1 MSRDVRLVVL
11 AAAFVTL
18 TVGGVVFVASGTVV
32 ALLPFE
38 AIVLLE
44 AFQLVLGLALFAFVI
59 QLCRIAYARLDTP
72 VTDTPT
78 LDRERSFEHT
88 VPGDDLSR
96 SIDSIESR
104 SDPAYDALRTRV
116 RRRAVSLLSTGE
128 YDTEAQAT
136 RALDDGSWTDDTVA
150 ADVLRPG
157 TDRPDHPI
165 RTRLLELFG
174 MSGRVVRSE
183 LRRTMGAIAR
193 IDSAGDSRPVDRS
206 GRRVGSPGDESGDGR
221 DPLDSE
227 DASFVPSPDSS
238 VIRRETRHWHG
249 VSAVALLGI
258 VVGFAYEQP
267 SVLLLAAVG
276 LGFAAYAH
284 LETEPNLEVSVERF
298 VSERRPDPGDTVEV
312 TIRVENDGTDSLRD
326 VRIVDGVPP
335 TLAVDS
341 GTPRR
346 ATSLSPGESVSW
358 TYDVTARRGSHEFEP
373 TQVLVRNVNGSVES
387 EVAVSAETT
396 LSCLP
401 SMTPMTGSS
410 FGHVHTAH
418 RAGSVATADPGPGL
432 EFHSVREYRSGDPPS
447 RVDWNRYARTQSLST
462 VSYRA
467 ERSQTDVIAID
478 ARRDA
483 YVSPD
488 ASTTDSAVDRSV
500 EAAATL
506 FATLEDAGHDVG
518 LTAIAPD
525 PCWLAPGTGGDHLER
540 ARLVL
545 GTHDSLSPTP
555 PTSDD
560 HSLEQ
565 FERLSPGRTHVT
577 LFTPLCDDEIVSAL
591 RTLRSGGFSITVL
604 AIDPAVADDPEG
616 SFARLERLERIRSL
630 RAIGVRVVDWVW
642 DDSFERTVVGER

>member
-1 MSRDVRLVVL
+1 MSRVVRLIVL

-18 TVGGVVFVASGTVV
+18 AVGGVVFVASGPIV

-38 AIVLLE
+38 AIVVLE
-44 AFQLVLGLALFAFVI
+44 AFQLVLGIALFAFVI
-59 QLCRIAYARLDTP
+59 QLCRIAYARIDTP

-78 LDRERSFEHT
+78 PDRERSLEHA

-96 SIDSIESR
+96 WVDSITSR
-104 SDPAYDALRTRV
+104 SDPAYDALRTRL
-116 RRRAVSLLSTGE
+116 RRRAVTLLSAEE
-128 YDTEAQAT
+128 YETEERAT
-136 RALDDGSWTDDTVA
+136 RAIDDGSWTDDEVA

-157 TDRPDHPI
+157 TDRPGHSI
-165 RTRLLELFG
+165 RTRFLGLFG
-174 MSGRVVRSE
+174 MSDVVVQSE

-193 IDSAGDSRPVDRS
+193 VESAGGSRSVDRS
-206 GRRVGSPGDESGDGR
+206 GRRVDSTGGEPARPSLDAADGDSASSP
-221 DPLDSE
+221 
-227 DASFVPSPDSS
+227 VSS

-284 LETEPNLEVSVERF
+284 LETVPDLEVSVERI
-298 VSERRPDPGDTVEV
+298 VSEHRPEPGDAVEV
-312 TIRVENDGTDSLRD
+312 TISVRNDGADSLRD

-335 TLAVDS
+335 ALAVDS

-387 EVAVSAETT
+387 EIAVAAETT
-396 LSCLP
+396 LISLP
-401 SMTPMTGSS
+401 SMTPLNGSPL
-410 FGHVHTAH
+410 GHRRGAH

-467 ERSQTDVIAID
+467 ERSRTDVIAID

-488 ASTTDSAVDRSV
+488 ASTADSAVDRSV

-525 PCWLAPGTGGDHLER
+525 PGWLAPGTGGDHLER
-540 ARLVL
+540 ARLLL

-555 PTSDD
+555 PESDA

-565 FERLSPGRTHVT
+565 FERLSPERTHVT
-577 LFTPLCDDEIVSAL
+577 LFTPLCDDEIVAAL
-591 RTLRSGGFSITVL
+591 RTLRSRGVSVTVL
-604 AIDPAVADDPEG
+604 AIDPAVADDPAG
-616 SFARLERLERIRSL
+616 SVARLERLERIRTL
-630 RAIGVRVVDWVW
+630 RSIGVRVVDWAW